1 MTCEVP
7 GRGLA
12 QRLVD
17 RCRRPSLARVAVAT
31 SVFEV
36 GSPASG
42 GSPSAARRGSSGPGL
57 DDPAGGLAR
66 LAAALE
72 EGSHP
77 DFPPETR
84 PYHPHLT
91 LARSNPPL
99 AVPPGWAETEV
110 EPVAWSVDRLVL
122 FESHLRRPHARY
134 ERSPRI
140 RFPG

>member
-1 MTCEVP
+1 MD
-7 GRGLA
+7 A
-12 QRLVD
+12 
-17 RCRRPSLARVAVAT
+17 SLARLAVAT

-36 GSPASG
+36 RLAGLGRFPERG
-42 GSPSAARRGSSGPGL
+42 KARVLWAGL

-72 EGSHP
+72 EGLASHVR
-77 DFPPETR
+77 PEAR

-99 AVPPGWAETEV
+99 ALAPGWAGTEV
-110 EPVAWSVDRLVL
+110 AQVAWSVDRLVL

-134 ERSPRI
+134 EAVATYP
-140 RFPG
+140 FPG